1 MLDFVT
7 VDEIECGLPA
17 SSKRQVLE
25 TLSKRAAKLTGLKAE
40 NIFAALLHREKLGS
54 TGLGDGIAIP
64 HARIESLNRLFGIF
78 ARLDRPIDFE
88 AVDDQPV
95 DIVFLL
101 LAPAET
107 GTHHLNALSK
117 IARALRDKR
126 ICQELRRVQSSDAA
140 FNLLQLAEK
149 GNGRVA

>member
-7 VDEIECGLPA
+7 ADHVECGLPA

-25 TLSKRAAKLTGLKAE
+25 SLSKRAAKLTGLNAQTV
-40 NIFAALLHREKLGS
+40 FTALLNREKLGS

-64 HARIESLNRLFGIF
+64 HARLDQLERVFGIF

-95 DIVFLL
+95 DIVFVL

-107 GTHHLNALSK
+107 GTNHLNALSK
-117 IARALRDKR
+117 VARTLRNKG
-126 ICQELRRVQSSDAA
+126 ICEKLRHAQSSDAA
-140 FNLLQLAEK
+140 LNLLQLA
-149 GNGRVA
+149 N